1 MKTQAEIRAAFWRD
15 HPEHD
20 TRARQRG
27 TRSKSQN
34 QQTTDCRM
42 AFCDYVENL
51 SRNGSIS
58 ESLAHRVTL

>member
-1 MKTQAEIRAAFWRD
+1 MTTQAEIRAAFWAD

-34 QQTTDCRM
+34 HQTTDCRI
-42 AFCDYVENL
+42 AFCDYVESL
-51 SRNGSIS
+51 ARSGQIP
-58 ESLAHRVTL
+58 ESLANRATL